1 MSWARA
7 AVLSVGLECARLSEE
22 AGLNYWSLP
31 LSLAVILVLVTFFY
45 VRGWLRLRG
54 ECPEL
59 TSPWRVAA
67 FGGGLLVLLIAT
79 GSPLAV
85 LDHELLSIHMVQHLL
100 LMSVAPGLLL
110 LGAPVL
116 TLVHGLPTRFVRG
129 VAGPF
134 LRWAPVRAAGRI
146 LFHPIFCWSIA
157 SATIIGWHVPA
168 LFELA
173 ARSHAWHEIQQLTFF
188 VAGVLFW
195 CPVIRPWPS
204 VSERAGWSVPLY
216 LFLATLPCD
225 ALSAFLAFADRVAY
239 SPYVLTPHWVHISPL
254 EDQQWAG
261 VLMWVC
267 ITFIYMVPAMIITVR
282 ILSPAENRTSESGI
296 ICPAVDVHPRAI
308 ADSASG

>member
-1 MSWARA
+1 MSEDGFVCGAER
-7 AVLSVGLECARLSEE
+7 
-22 AGLNYWSLP
+22 P
-31 LSLAVILVLVTFFY
+31 DT
-45 VRGWLRLRG
+45 
-54 ECPEL
+54 

-85 LDHELLSIHMVQHLL
+85 LDHELLSIHMVQHIL
-100 LMSVAPGLLL
+100 LMSVAPALLL

-116 TLVHGLPTRFVRG
+116 TLAHGLPTRFVRG
-129 VAGPF
+129 LAGPF
-134 LRWAPVRAAGRI
+134 LRWAPVRAVGRI

-157 SATIIGWHVPA
+157 SAAVIGWHVPA
-168 LFELA
+168 LFELTV
-173 ARSHAWHEIQQLTFF
+173 RSHGWHEIQQVTFF

-195 CPVIRPWPS
+195 WPVIQPWPS
-204 VSERAGWSVPLY
+204 VSGRAGWSVPLY

-225 ALSAFLAFADRVAY
+225 ALSAFLAFADRVVY
-239 SPYVLTPHWVHISPL
+239 RPYILAPHSFRISPL

-296 ICPAVDVHPRAI
+296 IRPAVDMHPTAI

>member
-1 MSWARA
+1 
-7 AVLSVGLECARLSEE
+7 
-22 AGLNYWSLP
+22 LNYWSLP
-31 LSLAVILVLVTFFY
+31 ISLAVFLVLVTLFY
-45 VRGWLRLRG
+45 VRGWLRLRS
-54 ECPEL
+54 ERPDT
-59 TSPWRVAA
+59 TSPWRIAG
-67 FGGGLLVLLIAT
+67 FGGGFLVLLIAT

-85 LDHELLSIHMVQHLL
+85 LDHELLSIHMVQHIL
-100 LMSVAPGLLL
+100 LMSVAPALLL

-116 TLVHGLPTRFVRG
+116 TLAHGLPTRLVRG
-129 VAGPF
+129 LAGPF
-134 LRWAPVRAAGRI
+134 LRWAPVRAVGRI

-157 SATIIGWHVPA
+157 SAAVIGWHVPA
-168 LFELA
+168 LFELTV
-173 ARSHAWHEIQQLTFF
+173 RSHGWHEIQQVTFF

-195 CPVIRPWPS
+195 WPVIPPWPS
-204 VSERAGWSVPLY
+204 VSGRTGWSVPLY

-225 ALSAFLAFADRVAY
+225 ALSAFLAFADRVVY
-239 SPYVLTPHWVHISPL
+239 QPYILAAHSFRISPL

-296 ICPAVDVHPRAI
+296 IRPAVDVHPRAI

>member
-1 MSWARA
+1 
-7 AVLSVGLECARLSEE
+7 
-22 AGLNYWSLP
+22 LNYWSLP
-31 LSLAVILVLVTFFY
+31 ISLAVVLVLVTLFY
-45 VRGWLRLRG
+45 VRGWLRLRS
-54 ECPEL
+54 ERPDTTL
-59 TSPWRVAA
+59 PWRIVV

-85 LDHELLSIHMVQHLL
+85 LDHELLSIHMVQHIL
-100 LMSVAPGLLL
+100 LMSVAPTLLL

-116 TLVHGLPTRFVRG
+116 TLAHGLPTRFVRG

-134 LRWAPVRAAGRI
+134 LRGAPVRAVGRI

-157 SATIIGWHVPA
+157 SATVVGWHVPA

-173 ARSHAWHEIQQLTFF
+173 AGSHAWHEIQQVTFF

-195 CPVIRPWPS
+195 WPVIQPWPS
-204 VSERAGWSVPLY
+204 VSERARWSVPLY

-225 ALSAFLAFADRVAY
+225 ALSAFLAFADRVVY
-239 SPYVLTPHWVHISPL
+239 RPYIVASHFVGISPL

-267 ITFIYMVPAMIITVR
+267 VTFIYMVPAMIITVR
-282 ILSPAENRTSESGI
+282 ILSPAKARISESGI
-296 ICPAVDVHPRAI
+296 IRPAVDMHPTAI
-308 ADSASG
+308 ADSSSG